1 MQQEATP
8 VNNLAGRWIPSEVG
22 NRPTKESHVMAT
34 HSATGAD
41 SGGIVAYV
49 ISGGLAKAGSR
60 QRYTSDDTDLDPHLN
75 AMVRIHAG

>member
-1 MQQEATP
+1 
-8 VNNLAGRWIPSEVG
+8 
-22 NRPTKESHVMAT
+22 MAT

-41 SGGIVAYV
+41 SGDIVAYV

-60 QRYTSDDTDLDPHLN
+60 QPYNSDDTDLDPHLN